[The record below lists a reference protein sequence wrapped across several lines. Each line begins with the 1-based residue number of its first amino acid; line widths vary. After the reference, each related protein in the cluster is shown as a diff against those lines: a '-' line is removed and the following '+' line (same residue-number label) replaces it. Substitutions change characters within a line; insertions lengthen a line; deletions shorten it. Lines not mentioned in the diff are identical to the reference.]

1 MIKNF
6 KEPHVTKPFSRAKE
20 KQRDKEKRER
30 EGWRDRGRK
39 EYREGGKEGR
49 RDRKIKKEKRRE
61 GRQGTNISINVDIPI
76 INEGIDFICHSS
88 IYLFMCSF
96 LTDFQYTMS

>member
-30 EGWRDRGRK
+30 ERDGGIEEGKSIGR
-39 EYREGGKEGR
+39 EGR
-49 RDRKIKKEKRRE
+49 R
-61 GRQGTNISINVDIPI
+61 G
-76 INEGIDFICHSS
+76 EGIEKLRRKKGGKAGRAQILAST
-88 IYLFMCSF
+88 
-96 LTDFQYTMS
+96 LTFQL